1 MEALIGIREA
11 STMLGLR
18 VSTLYS
24 YVERRILP
32 HVKLGTRLLFEP
44 RKLEQWVAK
53 RAVAPVA
60 EAGQ

>member
-24 YVERRILP
+24 YVERKIIP

-44 RKLEQWVAK
+44 QKLEQWVEK
-53 RAVAPVA
+53 RAVAPVV
-60 EAGQ
+60 EAGE